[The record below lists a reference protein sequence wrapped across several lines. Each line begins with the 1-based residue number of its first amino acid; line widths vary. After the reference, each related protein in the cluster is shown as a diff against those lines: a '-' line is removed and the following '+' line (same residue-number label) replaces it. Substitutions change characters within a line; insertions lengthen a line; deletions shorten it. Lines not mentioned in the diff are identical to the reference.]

1 MILRSEK
8 TETADII
15 FSKTFDD
22 NASQRRQ
29 KMGNYVT
36 VPFFRFYKT
45 FVIAAP
51 IVFVLMFIVYLIAN
65 TYFYLL
71 VSEGKMDSD
80 TANMI
85 IGCFRI
91 APVIISAGILMLG
104 VPAAQKRREKYIRM
118 VEEIHEAEKDKNSIF
133 SRI

>member
-1 MILRSEK
+1 
-8 TETADII
+8 
-15 FSKTFDD
+15 
-22 NASQRRQ
+22 
-29 KMGNYVT
+29 MGNYVT
-36 VPFFRFYKT
+36 VPIFRFYKP